1 MKNFTFF
8 NSIKTISF
16 CISLVFISST
26 IDAQVV
32 QVIEPNGGFSID
44 GNLQS
49 NNPANSG
56 DWVPGP
62 AGSGGFVLNNDGT
75 PVNPSTT
82 GLVRD
87 SYNTNT
93 DNVFTGGS
101 KANDNPLDW
110 TWSNSPATG
119 KGDIHNAMYHI
130 STDAS
135 NDEWVFVASD
145 RRTTNGTSYID
156 FEFYQN
162 SLTANN
168 NFGFNSAGPHGGRTI
183 NDILLTVEYGNGGSV
198 ATVFF
203 YLWKDVGGGI
213 I

>member
-16 CISLVFISST
+16 CISLVFFSST

-49 NNPANSG
+49 NNPADAG
-56 DWVPGP
+56 DWVQGP
-62 AGSGGFVLNNDGT
+62 AGNGGFVLNNDGT
-75 PVNPSTT
+75 PVNPLTT

-101 KANDNPLDW
+101 KANNNPLDW

-130 STDAS
+130 SSDIY
-135 NDEWVFVASD
+135 NNEWVFVPSD
-145 RRTTNGTSYID
+145 RRTINGTSYID
-156 FEFYQN
+156 FE
-162 SLTANN
+162 
-168 NFGFNSAGPHGGRTI
+168 
-183 NDILLTVEYGNGGSV
+183 LLTKYS
-198 ATVFF
+198 
-203 YLWKDVGGGI
+203 LRKSPL
-213 I
+213 